1 MRIQIQNI
9 KQQYLKQLA
18 VPPDPKVDMVT
29 VNRSSLCYSARIKSE
44 EDVDLYVEALKEKL
58 MGMLDGH
65 DVLQIL

>member
-1 MRIQIQNI
+1 M
-9 KQQYLKQLA
+9 LVVL
-18 VPPDPKVDMVT
+18 PDPKVDVVT
-29 VNRSSLCYSARIKSE
+29 VNRGSLCYSAKIKSE